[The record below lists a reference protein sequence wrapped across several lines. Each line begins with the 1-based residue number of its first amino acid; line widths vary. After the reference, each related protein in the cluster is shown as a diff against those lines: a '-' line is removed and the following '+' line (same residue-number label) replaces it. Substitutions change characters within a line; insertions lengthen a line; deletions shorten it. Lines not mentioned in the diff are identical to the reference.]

1 MNTLLSRDTSESGVY
16 NNTMENYSTHQLR
29 DKQLQP
35 STPFWLEFTLDGTA
49 ERWQCVNILRHFPGK
64 RLVLQLRRD
73 DSQMLCK
80 LFFEGRDYQRE
91 LLGHSYLKSAGITT
105 PEIQRCGALAD
116 GSNIIDYQF
125 IEGQSLEQHNRQQ
138 ALTPESAILQCAVA
152 ALADMHR
159 HGLRQTDIHLGNFLY
174 YQGIVYVVDT
184 AAIRRSRAPLPEKQA
199 IANFADLPGQFA
211 PGQLDDLQPLIAIY
225 QQHNPG
231 TILQPDALAAA
242 IAKKR
247 DSRWRHYRGKLT
259 RNCTEFNCR
268 QDFSRFSVWRRDQES
283 PALDQVLLDPDQSMD
298 GGIYLKRGNTATVAR
313 ADINGQAKV
322 IKRYNIKD
330 WRHQLSRCWRPSRG
344 WRSWHNAH
352 YLLFNG
358 LQTPQPLALI
368 EERFGP
374 LRGRAFFICDYVAG
388 TALKT
393 VLQTADPEQRQQLTA
408 DFAGILRRYYQA
420 GISHGDMKADNFIV
434 TPSGITIIDLDPMQ
448 HHHHK
453 PALEAALKKDIR
465 RFLDNFGGGQGQAIA
480 DELHGQLPEALQS

>member
-1 MNTLLSRDTSESGVY
+1 MLYYQRDTTEPGVY
-16 NNTMENYSTHQLR
+16 NNTMENYSAHQLR

-49 ERWQCVNILRHFPGK
+49 ERWQCANILRHFPGK

-80 LFFEGRDYQRE
+80 LFFEDRDYQRE
-91 LLGHSYLKSAGITT
+91 LRGHSYLKAAGITT
-105 PEIQRCGALAD
+105 PAIQRYGALAD
-116 GSNIIDYQF
+116 GGNIIDYQF

-138 ALTPESAILQCAVA
+138 ALTPESAILQSAVA
-152 ALADMHR
+152 TLADMHR
-159 HGLRQTDIHLGNFLY
+159 HGLRQTDLHLGNFLY
-174 YQGIVYVVDT
+174 YQGVVYVVDT
-184 AAIRRSRAPLPEKQA
+184 AAISRSRAPLPEKQA

-231 TILQPDALAAA
+231 TVLQADALAAA
-242 IAKKR
+242 IAKKL

-268 QDFSRFSVWRRDQES
+268 QDLYRFSVWRRDQES
-283 PALDQVLLDPDQSMD
+283 PALDQVLLEPDQSMD
-298 GGIYLKRGNTATVAR
+298 GGTYLKQGNTATVAR
-313 ADINGQAKV
+313 AEINGQTRV
-322 IKRYNIKD
+322 IKRYNIKN
-330 WRHQLSRCWRPSRG
+330 WRHQLSRCWRPTRG

-358 LQTPQPLALI
+358 LQTPQPIALI

-388 TALKT
+388 TDLKT
-393 VLQTADPEQRQQLTA
+393 VLQTADPEQRQQLTEE
-408 DFAGILRRYYQA
+408 FAGIVRRYYQA

-434 TPSGITIIDLDPMQ
+434 TPEGITIIDLDPMQ
-448 HHHHK
+448 HHRRK

-465 RFLDNFGGGQGQAIA
+465 RFLDNYNGEQGKAIA
-480 DELHGQLPEALQS
+480 AELHGQLPEALQP